1 MIHDSSAETS
11 TEKMA
16 EHDPVVYVETLTG
29 ADDYWLSI
37 TDAARVCRVQD
48 VSIRRS
54 INKGILPVRRQ
65 RAGQNK
71 RTRFVRASDLPQAGF
86 PIIDESAAITTE
98 IGKADILSIP
108 RQQQQ
113 IIQDHQHLLTTL
125 SLLQKTLTSEQAQ
138 MQALLQQQQE
148 QIKHIQQENAQ
159 QVATLE
165 TRLAQSQ
172 AQFQQTLAEAERRR
186 EEEQQVMQLA
196 LTRLQVEL
204 QQRELRQQTLLQQQK
219 TEFQELLQ
227 AQNAALSAYQSETNQ
242 ALQAFTIAQQQALQ
256 LHQRT
261 VEARVLQLEQDT
273 QERIMLCQQDM
284 QGHLEGYK
292 YKQNEQ
298 IAELVERLAL
308 VQQSYHDLYQRTV
321 EQARA
326 WEHTSQQQQAQL
338 TRQEQ
343 LLPLLP
349 YAGQRLATEQMVTQ
363 WTSKLTALEDQLIA
377 DQKQAFLPYQPLLAL
392 LLVPGRLA
400 ALERLLEE
408 QEEQ

>member
-1 MIHDSSAETS
+1 MLHDSSAETS
-11 TEKMA
+11 PEKTA
-16 EHDPVVYVETLTG
+16 EHDPVVYVETLAS

-113 IIQDHQHLLTTL
+113 IVQDHQHLLTTL
-125 SLLQKTLTSEQAQ
+125 ALAQKTFTDGQAQ
-138 MQALLQQQQE
+138 IQVLLQQQQE
-148 QIKHIQQENAQ
+148 QIKRVQHENTQ
-159 QVATLE
+159 QVAALE
-165 TRLAQSQ
+165 TRLVQSQ
-172 AQFQQTLAEAERRR
+172 AQFQQTLAEADQRH
-186 EEEQQVMQLA
+186 EEEQQATQLA
-196 LTRLQVEL
+196 LARLQNEL
-204 QQRELRQQTLLQQQK
+204 QQQELRQQTQLQQQK

-227 AQNAALSAYQSETNQ
+227 DQNAALSAYQSETNQ
-242 ALQAFTIAQQQALQ
+242 ALQAFTTAQQQALQ

-261 VEARVLQLEQDT
+261 VEARVQQLEQET
-273 QERIMLCQQDM
+273 QENVTLCQQDLLS
-284 QGHLEGYK
+284 HLEAYQR
-292 YKQNEQ
+292 KQHEQ
-298 IAELVERLAL
+298 MAELVERLAL
-308 VQQSYHDLYQRTV
+308 VQQAYHDLYQHTL

-326 WEHTSQQQQAQL
+326 WEHTSQQQQAQFA
-338 TRQEQ
+338 Q
-343 LLPLLP
+343 LSPLLP

-363 WTSKLTALEDQLIA
+363 WTSKLTDLENRLLTA
-377 DQKQAFLPYQPLLAL
+377 QKQALRPYQPLLAL
-392 LLVPGRLA
+392 LLEPERLA
-400 ALERLLEE
+400 VLARLLETH
-408 QEEQ
+408 EEQ